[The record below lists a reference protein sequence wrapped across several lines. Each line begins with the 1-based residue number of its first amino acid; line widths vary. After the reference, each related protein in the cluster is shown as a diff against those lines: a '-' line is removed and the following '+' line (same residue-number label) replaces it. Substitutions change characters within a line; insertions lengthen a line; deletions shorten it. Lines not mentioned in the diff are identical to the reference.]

1 MVIFRVTD
9 REEGQRIE
17 KFIKKSLPEA
27 PLSYIYKAFRKKD
40 IKVNGHWVKE
50 DFIIHEG
57 DEVKVF
63 VTDEQLND
71 FHKVR
76 PAQKKDLPYQI
87 VYEDQNVL
95 LINKPS
101 GILVIGDHSETRNTL
116 TQAVL
121 DYLYLKGEF
130 NPNQPSFVPS
140 PAHRLDRNTSGL
152 VIFGKKD
159 AALKELERLFKERD
173 QLDKRYY
180 ALVVGELDGTGTI
193 NAPLKKDA
201 KTGMVSV
208 TPISKGGKEA
218 KTLWKVVKKYEG
230 YTLLECELITG
241 RTHQI
246 RVHLASISHPI
257 VGDEKYGDFADCRK
271 VKKLTGLENQFLH
284 AYKISFGELGGT
296 LAPLSNKEFVSPLP
310 QDERQ
315 IIEKLTSSKLK

>member
-50 DFIIHEG
+50 DFILHEG

-246 RVHLASISHPI
+246 RVHLASINHPI
-257 VGDEKYGDFADCRK
+257 VGDPKYGDFEVNK
-271 VKKLTGLENQFLH
+271 VFKERFGLKDQFLH
-284 AYKISFGELGGT
+284 AYSLSFGNINKPIDYLSKKKF
-296 LAPLSNKEFVSPLP
+296 LAEMPNNKKEILDS
-310 QDERQ
+310 
-315 IIEKLTSSKLK
+315 LKVK

>member
-17 KFIKKSLPEA
+17 KFVKKSLPEA

-40 IKVNGHWVKE
+40 VKVNDHWVKE

-63 VTDEQLND
+63 ITDEQLND

-76 PAQKKDLPYQI
+76 PAQKKDLSYQI
-87 VYEDQNVL
+87 IYEDQNVL

-130 NPNQPSFVPS
+130 NPEQPSFVPS

-180 ALVVGELDGTGTI
+180 ALVVGELNGTGTI
-193 NAPLKKDA
+193 NAPLKKDS

-208 TPISKGGKEA
+208 TPASKGGKEA

-246 RVHLASISHPI
+246 RVHLASINHPI
-257 VGDEKYGDFADCRK
+257 VGDPKYGDFEIN
-271 VKKLTGLENQFLH
+271 KLFKERFGLKDQFLH
-284 AYKISFGELGGT
+284 AYSLSFGDINKPIDYLSKKKF
-296 LAPLSNKEFVSPLP
+296 LAEMPNNKKEILDS
-310 QDERQ
+310 
-315 IIEKLTSSKLK
+315 LKVKQ